1 VQVRKRYL
9 FRRLADRAIIHKS
22 DNHEAISV
30 QSIVEPFTQRAA
42 ARNGLI
48 VYPEGTD
55 PRIVEAAV
63 ELQSS
68 GLSRAVLLGK
78 ADAVTAV
85 FDNLK
90 LSSKG
95 IGVLDIE
102 TSSELDGL
110 QQKLLQK
117 KPDMDPEKAA
127 SMVRDPLYFG
137 GAMVASGQA
146 DAMIAGAANATGK
159 VISAS
164 LRTIGL
170 TPDSRRLSSYF
181 LMSVPNHRGGGR
193 KDFLFA
199 DCAVNIDPPA
209 EDLAEIAM
217 ATGKTAAKLLTEPA
231 KIALLSFSTKGSAAH
246 DSVTKVTDAL
256 AIVREQAPE
265 LSIDGELQV
274 DAALV
279 PSVAERKVKSSAGVA
294 GDANVLVFPDLN
306 SGNIGYKLV
315 QYMGNADAIGPFFQ
329 GFDKPVCDLSRG
341 CSVDDVVSAAVILM
355 ATA

>member
-1 VQVRKRYL
+1 
-9 FRRLADRAIIHKS
+9 
-22 DNHEAISV
+22 V
-30 QSIVEPFTQRAA
+30 QSIVKPFTAAAA

-48 VYPEGTD
+48 VYPEGSD
-55 PRIVEAAV
+55 ARIVEAAV
-63 ELQSS
+63 KLQNL

-78 ADAVTAV
+78 PDAISAV
-85 FDNLK
+85 FDSLK
-90 LSSKG
+90 LSSDG
-95 IGVLDIE
+95 IGILDPD
-102 TSSELDGL
+102 TSPELATL

-117 KPDMDPEKAA
+117 KPTLGVENAA

-146 DAMIAGAANATGK
+146 DAMVAGAATATGK
-159 VISAS
+159 VIAAA

-170 TPDSRRLSSYF
+170 TPGTRRLSSYF
-181 LMSVPNHRGGGR
+181 IMSVPNHRGLGR

-209 EDLAEIAM
+209 EDLAEIAI
-217 ATGKTAAKLLTEPA
+217 ATARTAAKLLTEPA
-231 KIALLSFSTKGSAAH
+231 KIALLSFSTKGSASH

-256 AIVREQAPE
+256 AIVRDRAPE
-265 LSIDGELQV
+265 LAIDGELQV

-279 PSVAERKVKSSAGVA
+279 PSVAARKVTGDAGVA

-315 QYMGNADAIGPFFQ
+315 QYMANADAVGPFFQ

-341 CSVDDVVSAAVILM
+341 CSVDDVMSAAVILM

>member
-1 VQVRKRYL
+1 MQ
-9 FRRLADRAIIHKS
+9 
-22 DNHEAISV
+22 SV
-30 QSIVEPFTQRAA
+30 VEPFTQRAA

-55 PRIVEAAV
+55 ARIVKAAV
-63 ELQSS
+63 ELQNS

-78 ADAVTAV
+78 QDAVTAV
-85 FDNLK
+85 FDELK
-90 LSSKG
+90 LSPKG
-95 IGVLDIE
+95 IDVLE
-102 TSSELDGL
+102 PEASPELAGL
-110 QQKLLQK
+110 EQKLLQK

-127 SMVRDPLYFG
+127 LMVRDPLYFG
-137 GAMVASGQA
+137 GTMVASGQA
-146 DAMIAGAANATGK
+146 DAMIAGATNATGK

-164 LRTIGL
+164 LRTVGL
-170 TPDSRRLSSYF
+170 TPGTRRLSSYF
-181 LMSVPNHRGGGR
+181 LMSVPNHRGQGR

-209 EDLAEIAM
+209 ADLAEIAI
-217 ATGKTAAKLLTEPA
+217 ATGRTAAKLLSEPA
-231 KIALLSFSTKGSAAH
+231 KVALLSFSTKGSAAH

-256 AIVREQAPE
+256 AMVREQAPD
-265 LSIDGELQV
+265 LAVDGELQV

-279 PSVAERKVKSSAGVA
+279 PSVAERKVKDGAGVA

-315 QYMGNADAIGPFFQ
+315 QYMANADAIGPFFQ
-329 GFDKPVCDLSRG
+329 GFDRPVCDLSRG
-341 CSVDDVVSAAVILM
+341 CSVDDVMSAAVILM

>member
-1 VQVRKRYL
+1 M
-9 FRRLADRAIIHKS
+9 
-22 DNHEAISV
+22 
-30 QSIVEPFTQRAA
+30 QSIVEPFTRRAA

-55 PRIVEAAV
+55 TRIVQAAV
-63 ELQSS
+63 NLQNS
-68 GLSRAVLLGK
+68 GLSRAVLLGNP
-78 ADAVTAV
+78 DAVAAV
-85 FDNLK
+85 FDKLK
-90 LSSKG
+90 LSPEG
-95 IGVLDIE
+95 IEIIDPTV
-102 TSSELDGL
+102 SPELSGL

-117 KPDMDPEKAA
+117 KPDMNPEKAA
-127 SMVRDPLYFG
+127 VMVRDPLYFG

-164 LRTIGL
+164 LRTVGL
-170 TPDSRRLSSYF
+170 TPGTRRLSSYF
-181 LMSVPNHRGGGR
+181 LMSVPNHRGQGR

-209 EDLAEIAM
+209 EDLAEIAI

-231 KIALLSFSTKGSAAH
+231 KVALLSFSTKGSAAH
-246 DSVTKVTDAL
+246 EDVTKVTEAL
-256 AIVREQAPE
+256 AIVRQQAPE
-265 LSIDGELQV
+265 LAVDGELQV

-279 PSVAERKVKSSAGVA
+279 PSVAERKVKGDAGVA
-294 GDANVLVFPDLN
+294 GEANVLVFPDLN

-341 CSVDDVVSAAVILM
+341 CSVDDVMSAAVILM

>member
-1 VQVRKRYL
+1 MQT
-9 FRRLADRAIIHKS
+9 
-22 DNHEAISV
+22 
-30 QSIVEPFTQRAA
+30 IVEPFTHIAA

-55 PRIVEAAV
+55 ARIVEAAV
-63 ELQSS
+63 KLQKS
-68 GLSRAVLLGK
+68 GLSRAILLGK
-78 ADAVTAV
+78 TGAVAAV
-85 FDNLK
+85 FDKLK
-90 LSSKG
+90 LSSDG
-95 IGVLDIE
+95 IEILDPE
-102 TSSELDGL
+102 TSSELVSL
-110 QQKLLQK
+110 QEKLLQK

-137 GAMVASGQA
+137 GAMVASGTA

-164 LRTIGL
+164 LRTVGL
-170 TPDSRRLSSYF
+170 TPGTRRLSSYF
-181 LMSVPNHRGGGR
+181 LMSVPNHRGQGR

-217 ATGKTAAKLLTEPA
+217 ATGRTAAKLLSEPA

-256 AIVREQAPE
+256 AIMREQAPDMAV
-265 LSIDGELQV
+265 DGELQV

-279 PSVAERKVKSSAGVA
+279 PSVAERKVKGSAGVA

-341 CSVDDVVSAAVILM
+341 CSVDDVMSAAVILM

>member
-1 VQVRKRYL
+1 M
-9 FRRLADRAIIHKS
+9 
-22 DNHEAISV
+22 
-30 QSIVEPFTQRAA
+30 QSIVEPFTRRAA

-55 PRIVEAAV
+55 TRIVEAAV
-63 ELQSS
+63 NLQNS
-68 GLSRAVLLGK
+68 GLSRAVLLGQP
-78 ADAVTAV
+78 DAVAAV
-85 FDNLK
+85 FDKLK
-90 LSSKG
+90 LSSEG
-95 IGVLDIE
+95 IEVIDPAV
-102 TSSELDGL
+102 SPELAGL

-127 SMVRDPLYFG
+127 VMVRDPLYFG

-164 LRTIGL
+164 LRTVGL
-170 TPDSRRLSSYF
+170 TPGTRRLSSYF
-181 LMSVPNHRGGGR
+181 LMSVPNHRGQGR

-209 EDLAEIAM
+209 EDLAEIAI

-231 KIALLSFSTKGSAAH
+231 KVALLSFSTKGSAAH
-246 DSVTKVTDAL
+246 EDVTKVTEAL
-256 AIVREQAPE
+256 AIVRQQAPE
-265 LSIDGELQV
+265 LAVDGELQV

-279 PSVAERKVKSSAGVA
+279 PSVAERKVEGGAGVA
-294 GDANVLVFPDLN
+294 GEANVLVFPDLN

-341 CSVDDVVSAAVILM
+341 CSVDDVMSAAVILM

>member
-1 VQVRKRYL
+1 MQ
-9 FRRLADRAIIHKS
+9 
-22 DNHEAISV
+22 N
-30 QSIVEPFTQRAA
+30 IVEPFTQRAV

-55 PRIVEAAV
+55 ARIVKAV
-63 ELQSS
+63 VKLQKS

-78 ADAVTAV
+78 TDAVTAV

-90 LSSKG
+90 LSSEG
-95 IGVLDIE
+95 IDILDIE

-110 QQKLLQK
+110 QKKLLQK
-117 KPDMDPEKAA
+117 KPDMDPDKAA

-137 GAMVASGQA
+137 GAMVASGRA

-164 LRTIGL
+164 LRTVGL
-170 TPDSRRLSSYF
+170 TPGTRRLSSYF
-181 LMSVPNHRGGGR
+181 LMSVPNHRGVGR

-199 DCAVNIDPPA
+199 ECAVNIDPPA
-209 EDLAEIAM
+209 NDLAEIAM
-217 ATGKTAAKLLTEPA
+217 ATGKTAAKLLSEPA

-246 DSVTKVTDAL
+246 ESVTKVTDAL

-279 PSVAERKVKSSAGVA
+279 PSVAQRKVKGGTGVA
-294 GDANVLVFPDLN
+294 GEANVLIFPDLN

>member
-1 VQVRKRYL
+1 MQT
-9 FRRLADRAIIHKS
+9 
-22 DNHEAISV
+22 
-30 QSIVEPFTQRAA
+30 IVEPFTHIAA

-55 PRIVEAAV
+55 ARIVEAAV
-63 ELQSS
+63 KLQKS
-68 GLSRAVLLGK
+68 GLSRAILLGK
-78 ADAVTAV
+78 TGAVAAV
-85 FDNLK
+85 FDKLK
-90 LSSKG
+90 LSADG
-95 IGVLDIE
+95 IEILDPE
-102 TSSELDGL
+102 TSSELVSL
-110 QQKLLQK
+110 QEKLLQK

-137 GAMVASGQA
+137 GAMVASGTA

-164 LRTIGL
+164 LRTVGL
-170 TPDSRRLSSYF
+170 TPGTRRLSSYF
-181 LMSVPNHRGGGR
+181 LMSVPNHRGQGR

-217 ATGKTAAKLLTEPA
+217 ATGRTAAKLLSEPA

-246 DSVTKVTDAL
+246 DSVTKVTYAL
-256 AIVREQAPE
+256 AIMREQAPDMAV
-265 LSIDGELQV
+265 DGELQV

-279 PSVAERKVKSSAGVA
+279 PSVAERKVKGSAGVA

-341 CSVDDVVSAAVILM
+341 CSVDDVMSAAVILM

>member
-1 VQVRKRYL
+1 M
-9 FRRLADRAIIHKS
+9 
-22 DNHEAISV
+22 
-30 QSIVEPFTQRAA
+30 QSIVEPFTRRAA

-55 PRIVEAAV
+55 TRIVEAAV
-63 ELQSS
+63 NLQNS
-68 GLSRAVLLGK
+68 GLSRAVLLGQP
-78 ADAVTAV
+78 DAVAAV
-85 FDNLK
+85 FDKLK
-90 LSSKG
+90 LSQEG
-95 IGVLDIE
+95 IEVIDPAV
-102 TSSELDGL
+102 SPELAGL

-127 SMVRDPLYFG
+127 VMVRDPLYFG

-164 LRTIGL
+164 LRTVGL
-170 TPDSRRLSSYF
+170 TPGTRRLSSYF
-181 LMSVPNHRGGGR
+181 LMSVPNHRGQGR

-209 EDLAEIAM
+209 EDLAEIAI

-231 KIALLSFSTKGSAAH
+231 KVALLSFSTKGSAAH
-246 DSVTKVTDAL
+246 EDVTKVTEAL
-256 AIVREQAPE
+256 AIVRQQAPE
-265 LSIDGELQV
+265 LAVDGELQV

-279 PSVAERKVKSSAGVA
+279 PSVAERKVEGGAGVA
-294 GDANVLVFPDLN
+294 GEANVLVFPDLN

-341 CSVDDVVSAAVILM
+341 CSVDDVMSAAVILM
-355 ATA
+355 ATV

>member
-1 VQVRKRYL
+1 L
-9 FRRLADRAIIHKS
+9 
-22 DNHEAISV
+22 
-30 QSIVEPFTQRAA
+30 
-42 ARNGLI
+42 
-48 VYPEGTD
+48 
-55 PRIVEAAV
+55 
-63 ELQSS
+63 

-78 ADAVTAV
+78 PDAIAAV
-85 FDNLK
+85 FDSLK
-90 LSSKG
+90 LSSDG
-95 IGVLDIE
+95 IGILDPD
-102 TSSELDGL
+102 TSSELPVL

-117 KPDMDPEKAA
+117 KPALGPENAA

-146 DAMIAGAANATGK
+146 DAMVAGAATATGK
-159 VISAS
+159 VISAA

-170 TPDSRRLSSYF
+170 TPGTRRLSSYF
-181 LMSVPNHRGGGR
+181 IMSVPNHRGLGR

-209 EDLAEIAM
+209 EDLAEIAI
-217 ATGKTAAKLLTEPA
+217 ATARTAAKLLTEPA

-256 AIVREQAPE
+256 AIVRDRAPD
-265 LSIDGELQV
+265 LAIDGELQV

-279 PSVAERKVKSSAGVA
+279 PSVAARKVTGDAGVA

-315 QYMGNADAIGPFFQ
+315 QYMANADAVGPFFQ

-341 CSVDDVVSAAVILM
+341 CSVDDVMSAAVILM